1 MALTCGPWYCSIFN
15 SIFRHRVTAELAP
28 PFVKLSL
35 SFFGVSSFLKT
46 LQLNVRVQ
54 VAEKNVDREAE
65 IIVEFTDSPRRT
77 AARPI
82 SLPSLD
88 TVNFPKA
95 H

>member
-15 SIFRHRVTAELAP
+15 SIFRRRVTAELAP
-28 PFVKLSL
+28 PFVKRSL
-35 SFFGVSSFLKT
+35 FFFSSFLET

-54 VAEKNVDREAE
+54 VAGKKYIDVETE
-65 IIVEFTDSPRRT
+65 IVPEFTDSPRCI

-82 SLPSLD
+82 SPPSLD
-88 TVNFPKA
+88 TVNFPQA

>member
-28 PFVKLSL
+28 PFVKCSL

-54 VAEKNVDREAE
+54 VAEKNIDWEVE
-65 IIVEFTDSPRRT
+65 IVLEFTDSPRCR
-77 AARPI
+77 AAWPI